1 MGYIPKKGDMVW
13 LDFTPQSGHEQKGRR
28 PAIVISND
36 FFNNKTGLAV
46 VCPITSSRRD
56 YPLHVEISGCKKVTG
71 YIMVE
76 QVKSVD
82 YLARGAELIERAPET
97 VINETLSRFF
107 ACF

>member
-1 MGYIPKKGDMVW
+1 MAYIPKKGDIIW

>member
-1 MGYIPKKGDMVW
+1 MGYIPKKGDIVW

>member
-1 MGYIPKKGDMVW
+1 MGYIPKKGDIVW
-13 LDFTPQSGHEQKGRR
+13 LEFTPQSGHEQKGRR

>member
-1 MGYIPKKGDMVW
+1 MGYIPKKGDIVW
-13 LDFTPQSGHEQKGRR
+13 LEFTPQSGHEQKGRR

-76 QVKSVD
+76 RVKSVD